1 MTMMKNPNPKGT
13 QSEQTK
19 KIEELLLAGVPP
31 VHIYEQLNI
40 GRSVVAGISFR
51 MRERGIT
58 LPKTQGRWS
67 TEQLSKVFPYP
78 IVTGKLDPDIRK
90 IIVQTLIENN
100 NSLAIRKYLA
110 EKYKLT
116 ASQVNTIA
124 YQVKAVESNKTNPA
138 MDVTFRPGKAV
149 AAGVTLPSKVGRIMK
164 VMFGTDNEEATTL
177 LNLKNNQC
185 RFPIKKLNDTHIFC
199 GDLVRA
205 SSSYCE
211 HHHNIVWI
219 KPRSR

>member
-51 MRERGIT
+51 MRERGIQ

-78 IVTGKLDPDIRK
+78 IVTGKLDPDVRK

-138 MDVTFRPGKAV
+138 MDVTFRPGKPI
-149 AAGVTLPSKVGRIMK
+149 AADVTLPSKVGNIARAI
-164 VMFGTDNEEATTL
+164 VIEETDNITTIL
-177 LNLKNNQC
+177 TLRNNDC
-185 RFPIKKLNDTHIFC
+185 RYPIGKVNDIQRFC
-199 GDLVRA
+199 GDRVMA
-205 SSSYCE
+205 KSSYCE
-211 HHHNIVWI
+211 AHHKIVWLPS
-219 KPRSR
+219 KAR